1 VFFAAP
7 SYAETDKINA
17 SNNAEMHN
25 NWGVN
30 YLEEGDYFAAIK
42 EFKIAIALNP
52 SKQTTAVYFNNLGQ
66 TYMELSKIQKKH
78 KLSTENG
85 DFAHWAEISFD
96 TAIEQDCMNMN
107 YYKSLVQSYKA
118 QGKLSEK
125 LKEYKA
131 KTEKDPFAQIV
142 VVLIYKEQGKK
153 RNAQISLDEFIS
165 KYPDLLIT
173 QSLKMYAK
181 ELDD

>member
-52 SKQTTAVYFNNLGQ
+52 SKQNNRCL
-66 TYMELSKIQKKH
+66 
-78 KLSTENG
+78 
-85 DFAHWAEISFD
+85 F
-96 TAIEQDCMNMN
+96 
-107 YYKSLVQSYKA
+107 
-118 QGKLSEK
+118 
-125 LKEYKA
+125 
-131 KTEKDPFAQIV
+131 
-142 VVLIYKEQGKK
+142 
-153 RNAQISLDEFIS
+153 
-165 KYPDLLIT
+165 
-173 QSLKMYAK
+173 
-181 ELDD
+181 